1 MVATEPKGHDGVSSP
16 DAALGMGEAVE
27 IVAYDPAW
35 PAEFEHERALI
46 ACALGGR
53 MLGIEH
59 VGSTAVA
66 GLGAKPIID
75 ITVSVRRLAD
85 GENCVRPL
93 EGLGYVY
100 RGDGGIPGR
109 LYFSKPTTRPR
120 THHLH
125 MVEHGSDFWQRHIL
139 FRDYL
144 RKHPD
149 EADRYYRLKVRLA
162 AQFRDDRVGYTEA
175 KTKFIESALARAR
188 GTEPGGTGPSS
199 A

>member
-1 MVATEPKGHDGVSSP
+1 MSSP

-46 ACALGGR
+46 ARALGDR

-75 ITVSVRRLAD
+75 IMIAVSNLAE
-85 GENCVRPL
+85 GEKCVRPL
-93 EGLGYVY
+93 EALGYVY

-144 RKHPD
+144 RKHPE
-149 EADRYYRLKVRLA
+149 EAGRYYRLKVRLA

-188 GTEPGGTGPSS
+188 GTEPGGTGSSLSS

>member
-1 MVATEPKGHDGVSSP
+1 MSSP

-46 ACALGGR
+46 ARALGGR

-109 LYFSKPTTRPR
+109 LYFSSRRRDRAPTICTWWSMEATSGSATSCSGITCGSTRTRR
-120 THHLH
+120 T
-125 MVEHGSDFWQRHIL
+125 
-139 FRDYL
+139 
-144 RKHPD
+144 
-149 EADRYYRLKVRLA
+149 
-162 AQFRDDRVGYTEA
+162 
-175 KTKFIESALARAR
+175 
-188 GTEPGGTGPSS
+188 GTTG
-199 A
+199 